1 MGRTF
6 FKWVLQNYP
15 KKTQGNIWVILSQSI
30 LSPYSAFGNEKL
42 PHFLTVKL
50 SDIKTTL
57 LIHCRQ
63 SKKWFFLLQIC
74 LKTRSSKVIFGNRD
88 TSDRVISDSW
98 PQLEL
103 FCHFQS
109 MLTSR
114 RRHRRHRRFKWIK
127 TWLSMSFILKPSVGI
142 ACKLANSG
150 VACSDKITAQ
160 AAVIYGRNLR
170 SQDAQYAGNR
180 FLPLSHWLLRS
191 FSSHLADSHPTLFL
205 SLSPFLSLSQFPN
218 FTDTY
223 AHTRAHVLY
232 FFAE

>member
-1 MGRTF
+1 M
-6 FKWVLQNYP
+6 
-15 KKTQGNIWVILSQSI
+15 
-30 LSPYSAFGNEKL
+30 
-42 PHFLTVKL
+42 L

-74 LKTRSSKVIFGNRD
+74 LKTRSSQFIFGNRD

-127 TWLSMSFILKPSVGI
+127 TWLSMSFIWKPSAGI

-160 AAVIYGRNLR
+160 AAKFTAVIWGRKLLNMQATGFCQ
-170 SQDAQYAGNR
+170 S
-180 FLPLSHWLLRS
+180 LSLCS
-191 FSSHLADSHPTLFL
+191 FSPHLTDSHPTLFL
-205 SLSPFLSLSQFPN
+205 SLSPFLSLS
-218 FTDTY
+218 
-223 AHTRAHVLY
+223 LSISIS
-232 FFAE
+232 